1 MSIGYWRASAAILLA
16 GIAGCAAV
24 PLEPGKARVHELV
37 QARSGAALP
46 ANAAHVDQSVQA
58 LLREPLQLPAAVQ
71 IALLRNPTLQLEF
84 ARLGIGAADAFEAS
98 RLSNPGVNF
107 ALLFPTG
114 GASGNKLT
122 AGATLGFSDLL
133 LRPVRGRIAASE
145 YLRTQ
150 ELVAASILDL
160 ALDVQRAWFDCV
172 GASQRA
178 AVRRSIGESA
188 QSAAALAAR
197 YHQAGNIDQIALQ
210 LQAAAASEARIAST
224 QADADAAEARG
235 HLQNLLG
242 LSPADAQWTVPDSLP
257 APVTAAADPAKLQ
270 TRALEQRLDLAA
282 ARYQVAAAEQ
292 QLSAAHRFRYLS
304 PVDLGVAGE
313 READG
318 STRVGPSLSLKLPLF
333 NQGQGVIARAQA
345 QLDSARATQKLL
357 EARIGSEVQMQ
368 ATRMHSAFEQAAA
381 YHDGLIPQREAVV
394 ARLQEQVNF
403 MLTDTFNLLL
413 AKQQEYA
420 AYLGYVDTVHRY
432 WQARVELTRAVG
444 RRLPDDST
452 PIPQTP
458 QVQP

>member
-46 ANAAHVDQSVQA
+46 ADAAHVDQSVQA

-107 ALLFPTG
+107 AVLFPTG

-145 YLRTQ
+145 YQRTQ

-172 GASQRA
+172 GASQHA

-188 QSAAALAAR
+188 QSAAELAAR

-210 LQAAAASEARIAST
+210 LEAAAASEARIALT
-224 QADADAAEARG
+224 QADTDATEARV

-242 LSPADAQWTVPDSLP
+242 LGAAEASWTVPESLP
-257 APVTAAADPAKLQ
+257 PPATAAADPAKLQ
-270 TRALEQRLDLAA
+270 TLALEQRLDLAA
-282 ARYQVAAAEQ
+282 AR
-292 QLSAAHRFRYLS
+292 
-304 PVDLGVAGE
+304 
-313 READG
+313 
-318 STRVGPSLSLKLPLF
+318 
-333 NQGQGVIARAQA
+333 
-345 QLDSARATQKLL
+345 
-357 EARIGSEVQMQ
+357 
-368 ATRMHSAFEQAAA
+368 
-381 YHDGLIPQREAVV
+381 
-394 ARLQEQVNF
+394 
-403 MLTDTFNLLL
+403 
-413 AKQQEYA
+413 
-420 AYLGYVDTVHRY
+420 
-432 WQARVELTRAVG
+432 
-444 RRLPDDST
+444 
-452 PIPQTP
+452 
-458 QVQP
+458 